1 MAWYE
6 VLVISIGLTLDV
18 FAYALYKGA
27 MVSGFRAGKVCR
39 MLIIFILW
47 ENGAMLLGSMIS
59 QIPSIED
66 GYRKMERVCNVYP
79 AVIFFGVG
87 VLMLYKSMRQGTV
100 LERREDDFN
109 PAKLCAWAAI
119 TSLDSFLAGIG
130 LGFLNT
136 RLPLMLVQL
145 AAVTAAGILAGLYM
159 GYRMGCGQRGRALA
173 VGGGIFLAAGLDVMV
188 RYYR

>member
-59 QIPSIED
+59 RIPS
-66 GYRKMERVCNVYP
+66 NVYP
-79 AVIFFGVG
+79 AAVFWGVG
-87 VLMLYKSMRQGTV
+87 VIMICKSLRQGAV

-109 PAKLCAWAAI
+109 TAQLCA
-119 TSLDSFLAGIG
+119 
-130 LGFLNT
+130 
-136 RLPLMLVQL
+136 
-145 AAVTAAGILAGLYM
+145 
-159 GYRMGCGQRGRALA
+159 
-173 VGGGIFLAAGLDVMV
+173 
-188 RYYR
+188 